1 MKETKELT
9 TKNSKYR
16 KEIDEFIKKGG
27 SVEVL
32 PDEEEWNILG
42 EHQKYSTCH
51 ETAKPGIRDENFE
64 P

>member
-1 MKETKELT
+1 MDKPKELPIQ
-9 TKNSKYR
+9 NSKYR
-16 KEIDEFIKKGG
+16 KEIDDFIKSGG
-27 SVEVL
+27 TVEVL
-32 PDEEEWNILG
+32 PNEEEWNILG